1 MKIIRTENGNEL
13 TLSLEGRLDTLTA
26 PQLENENIADSVNT
40 LTLNLAKLEYIS
52 SAGLRVVLT
61 LHKKMSAKGG
71 LTVSNVNEA
80 VLDVFYATGFTDILY
95 II

>member
-71 LTVSNVNEA
+71 LTVSNVNET
-80 VLDVFYATGFTDILY
+80 VLDVFNATGFTDILN
-95 II
+95 IV

>member
-80 VLDVFYATGFTDILY
+80 VLDVFNATGFTDILY

>member
-1 MKIIRTENGNEL
+1 MKIIRTENDDEL

-61 LHKKMSAKGG
+61 LHKKMSAKGE

-80 VLDVFYATGFTDILY
+80 VLDVFNATGFTDILN
-95 II
+95 IV

>member
-1 MKIIRTENGNEL
+1 MKIIRTENDDEL

-80 VLDVFYATGFTDILY
+80 VLDVFNATGFTDILN
-95 II
+95 IV

>member
-80 VLDVFYATGFTDILY
+80 VLDVFNATGFTDILN
-95 II
+95 IV

>member
-26 PQLENENIADSVNT
+26 PQLENEDIADSVNT

-80 VLDVFYATGFTDILY
+80 VLDVFNATGFTDILY

>member
-13 TLSLEGRLDTLTA
+13 TLSLEGRLDTLAA

-80 VLDVFYATGFTDILY
+80 VLDVFNATGFTDILY

>member
-1 MKIIRTENGNEL
+1 MKIIRTENGDEL

-80 VLDVFYATGFTDILY
+80 VLDVFNATGFTDILN
-95 II
+95 IV

>member
-40 LTLNLAKLEYIS
+40 LTLNLAKLKYIS

-80 VLDVFYATGFTDILY
+80 VLDVFNATGFTDILN
-95 II
+95 IV